1 MANRMYLKMMT
12 VMLLLLSVSFFNI
25 ACEHTQPTTSST
37 TPSPLTPTFSSIQ
50 ANIFTPRC
58 VNAGCHPG
66 GAAPVD
72 LALTANMSYGNLV
85 NRQSAYGSPR
95 LLRVSPGDAN
105 NSVLYLKVI
114 GDARVGGIAGRM
126 PLGQG
131 ALSTDQINA
140 IRDWINAGAQNN

>member
-1 MANRMYLKMMT
+1 MANRAYLKMAPAA
-12 VMLLLLSVSFFNI
+12 LLLLSSIFFYI
-25 ACEHTQPTTSST
+25 ACEHTQPAA
-37 TPSPLTPTFSSIQ
+37 PIPLAPTFSSIQ

-58 VNAGCHPG
+58 VNQGCHPG
-66 GAAPVD
+66 GAAPAD
-72 LALTANMSYGNLV
+72 LALTSNVSYGNLV

-105 NSVLYLKVI
+105 NSALYLKVI
-114 GDARVGGIAGRM
+114 GDARVGGTAGRM
-126 PLGQG
+126 PLGLG